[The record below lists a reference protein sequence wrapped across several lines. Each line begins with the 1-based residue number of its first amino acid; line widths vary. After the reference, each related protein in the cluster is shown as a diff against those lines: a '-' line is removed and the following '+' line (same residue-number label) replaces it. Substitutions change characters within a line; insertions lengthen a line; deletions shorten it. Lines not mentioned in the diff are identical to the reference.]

1 MHMIQWIGALCVIG
15 ACGSC
20 GFSMAATYK
29 YLERD
34 LRQLKNSLEIMSC
47 QMEYR
52 LTALPELCGIVSS
65 ACTGPIA
72 RLFHSLGQKLESGG
86 VSDVE
91 GAMLLA
97 VEETG
102 SLPSQCVRI
111 LRQLAG
117 ILGQTHLGGQIKG
130 LEAVSSEIQRELD
143 QLVMEKEGRMRSYRA
158 LGLCG
163 GMALAILLL

>member
-1 MHMIQWIGALCVIG
+1 MRMMQWIGALCVIG

-29 YLERD
+29 SLERD

-65 ACTGPIA
+65 ACTGSIA
-72 RLFHSLGQKLESGG
+72 HLFRALGRELETGG

-91 GAMLLA
+91 AAMLLA
-97 VEETG
+97 LEETG
-102 SLPSQCVRI
+102 SVPSQCTGI

-117 ILGQTHLGGQIKG
+117 ILGQTDLGGQLKG
-130 LEAVSSEIQRELD
+130 LEAVKSEIQRELS
-143 QLVMEKEGRMRSYRA
+143 QVEIEKEGRMRSYRA